1 MATVVAMRFSV
12 LDRGAASPL
21 DQVAEHARHVE
32 RLGFRRFLV
41 AEHHGVPGIPAG
53 QPGMLAAHVVAH
65 TQRIRVGTAGIMLL
79 NHPPFLVAEQIN
91 LLEALYPGR
100 IDIGI
105 GSSVGFTGPVRRA
118 LRQGNPAEVKQ
129 RFETELETLLRYLRG
144 EEAVTVRPEYA
155 GTPIYVLA
163 GFRSAMVAAKMTPRG
178 CIGSMRLPTPHLSSP
193 RSILPLPIRPRPPVI
208 CCYRR
213 PMPRHSR
220 NLPASSRPCGLQESW
235 TWMRSRGSSA
245 GALRR
250 RWPMTYGER

>member
-32 RLGFRRFLV
+32 GLGFRRFLV

-53 QPGMLAAHVVAH
+53 QPGMLAAHVAAH

-118 LRQGNPAEVKQ
+118 LRQGDPAEVKQ
-129 RFETELETLLRYLRG
+129 RFEVELATLVRYLRG
-144 EEAVTVRPEYA
+144 EEAVTDLTPVR
-155 GTPIYVLA
+155 
-163 GFRSAMVAAKMTPRG
+163 
-178 CIGSMRLPTPHLSSP
+178 
-193 RSILPLPIRPRPPVI
+193 
-208 CCYRR
+208 
-213 PMPRHSR
+213 
-220 NLPASSRPCGLQESW
+220 
-235 TWMRSRGSSA
+235 
-245 GALRR
+245 
-250 RWPMTYGER
+250 